1 MWIIL
6 SKRPLRPLEIKR
18 NFCFLLHYLEE
29 FELAA
34 WLTIRVAIKKWLFL
48 PTYMT
53 GQTTNYWTCAVSAIT
68 LKPPGALLH
77 PQLRISCGPQF
88 PFLCLSLSCMQV
100 LWLSHACGV
109 PYTYI
114 CITPGYHLSLICLMS
129 IWLLNQQKWLGV
141 QRNIASSYIDLIPLT
156 MKDYWVQ
163 FASGSVGEQTANPKD
178 GKLKD
183 KIFPNSWLL
192 RNSFN

>member
-1 MWIIL
+1 MCLSGMWIIL

-109 PYTYI
+109 PI
-114 CITPGYHLSLICLMS
+114 HVHLYHTRLPSLANMSHVYLIIKPTEMTWSAEEHCFLLHRSNTFNYERLLGPICL
-129 IWLLNQQKWLGV
+129 WECG
-141 QRNIASSYIDLIPLT
+141 R
-156 MKDYWVQ
+156 
-163 FASGSVGEQTANPKD
+163 ANSKSQ
-178 GKLKD
+178 GWEVKG
-183 KIFPNSWLL
+183 
-192 RNSFN
+192 